1 VIRVAHV
8 RRIPLSRRSHVTGFQ
23 PLPTGAVNHES
34 ALERDFVTVATFR
47 DAAASITSQPITI
60 QFSDGLATRRYT
72 PDFLVRWS
80 NGRLELIE
88 VKYWTDLRA
97 NWIQLRPRF
106 AAGRG
111 WARERGARF
120 RIATDTSI
128 RGPLLENAK
137 RLLPLRQAPLDA
149 AIAQSA
155 MLAAKSLVEP
165 TFGCV
170 VDALPCDR
178 AMALN
183 VVWRLVARGLL
194 IVDLNAPVRL
204 DTRVTPS

>member
-23 PLPTGAVNHES
+23 PLPTGTVNHES

-47 DAAASITSQPITI
+47 DAAASIVSQPITI
-60 QFSDGLATRRYT
+60 QFRDGPATRRYT

-88 VKYWTDLRA
+88 VKYWADLRA
-97 NWIQLRPRF
+97 NWAQLRPRF
-106 AAGRG
+106 AAGRA

-137 RLLPLRQAPLDA
+137 RLLPLRHAPLDA

-170 VDALPCDR
+170 VDTLPCDR